1 MKQKGSGEMGIWLFL
16 GVAAGA
22 GMLMAIQG
30 SLNGALSKII
40 GVLEGNFI
48 LHAVGLV
55 IVAIL
60 LFLCGLGRGDL
71 SRVGEAPW
79 YLYLGG
85 VINVAI
91 IYGVMF
97 AIAQVGAG
105 NATTAIIVGQLAMAM
120 VVDWFGLFGLP
131 QTDMTWMRGVGVV
144 LMGIAAKL
152 MLSK

>member
-1 MKQKGSGEMGIWLFL
+1 MSNWLFL

-22 GMLMAIQG
+22 GVLMAIQG

-120 VVDWFGLFGLP
+120 VVDWFGLFGLE
-131 QTDMTWMRGVGVV
+131 QTDMTWTRGAGVA
-144 LMGIAAKL
+144 LMGVAAKL

>member
-1 MKQKGSGEMGIWLFL
+1 MNNWIFL
-16 GVAAGA
+16 AAAAAAGV
-22 GMLMAIQG
+22 LMAIQG
-30 SLNGALSKII
+30 SLNGALGKII

-48 LHAVGLV
+48 LHGVGLL

-60 LFLCGLGRGDL
+60 LFLCGLGKGDL
-71 SRVGEAPW
+71 SRMGEAPW

-97 AIAQVGAG
+97 SIAQVGAG

-120 VVDWFGLFGLP
+120 LVDCFGWFGLQ
-131 QTDMTWMRGVGVV
+131 QTQMTWSRGAGV
-144 LMGIAAKL
+144 LLLGLAANL

>member
-1 MKQKGSGEMGIWLFL
+1 MNSWLFL
-16 GVAAGA
+16 AIAAGA
-22 GMLMAIQG
+22 GVLMAVQG
-30 SLNGALSKII
+30 SLNGALSKVI

-85 VINVAI
+85 VINVGI

-120 VVDWFGLFGLP
+120 IVDWFGLFGLQ
-131 QTDMTWMRGVGVV
+131 QTDMTWTRGAGVV